1 MESGAETLV
10 PDAGE
15 HSTIVVGVDG
25 SPESRAALRWALAEA
40 RLRGADVQA
49 VYVWSIPVI
58 PGRELGPSYVLPME
72 DLRAEAGAVLDAV
85 LADEVTDG
93 VQVTPVVVEGNPAD
107 MLVEAG
113 KEADLL
119 VVGSRGHGGFAGLL
133 LGSVSAQLA
142 HHAACPLV
150 IVRRG
155 TA

>member
-1 MESGAETLV
+1 V
-10 PDAGE
+10 NR
-15 HSTIVVGVDG
+15 IVVGVDG
-25 SPESRAALRWALAEA
+25 SPESLGAFRWALAEA
-40 RLRGADVQA
+40 RLRGAELQA
-49 VYVWSIPVI
+49 VYVWSIPII
-58 PGRELGPSYVLPME
+58 PGRELGPTYIPPVD
-72 DLRAEAGAVLDAV
+72 DLRAEAKQVLDAV
-85 LADEVTDG
+85 VAAEPAEG
-93 VQVTPVVVEGNPAD
+93 VLVTPVVVEGNPAD

-113 KEADLL
+113 READLL